1 MSDKVNKRVIDKKF
15 VAILESTPQ
24 SSKIWIASL
33 VVIIL
38 VGLYAFVLQVM
49 YGHEVTGMRD
59 NVVWGVYIINFIF
72 FVGISYSGAFIS
84 GILHFFDTPW
94 KNAVSRIVE
103 IITVLSLIIGP
114 IFILL
119 CIGRLDRLHYLFLY
133 PRIQSPITWDII
145 AIMTDLIGC
154 FIYLYMTFIPDF
166 AILRDDEELDV
177 APWRKKVYRFLAM
190 NYQDTPEQK
199 AILKRITRTMSA
211 MIIAMAI
218 VAYTVLAWIFSLT
231 LQPGWNSS
239 IFAPY
244 FIIAGLYSGVGVII
258 ICMFAVRKFFKLD
271 LYIRKV
277 HFLGAGVIL
286 LVLSMLYGYF
296 TFSEY
301 FPRWFSHKK
310 NDVQLLDTL
319 FSNYFWEFIL
329 ANYVG
334 VLIPVFILFFKRFRT
349 INFITFAA
357 VIAVLGL
364 WLNRYL
370 IVIPTLETPY
380 LPIQDT
386 RPEFIHYTATW
397 VEWALSAAGIASFAL
412 FFTLIVRFVPIIPVS
427 ELTESAQKSREK
439 AIKKAN
445 KKRKSEL
452 KDSTNE
458 K

>member
-1 MSDKVNKRVIDKKF
+1 MADVIKKRIIDKEF
-15 VAILESTPQ
+15 VKILESTPN
-24 SSKIWIASL
+24 SSKLWIAGL
-33 VVIIL
+33 ITVIL
-38 VGLYAFVLQVM
+38 VGIVAFVLQVVK
-49 YGHEVTGMRD
+49 GHEVTGMRD

-103 IITVLSLIIGP
+103 IVTVLSLIIGP

-145 AIMTDLIGC
+145 AILTDLIAC
-154 FIYLYMTFIPDF
+154 FIYLYLTFIPDF
-166 AILRDDEELDV
+166 AILRDDDKLEV
-177 APWRKKVYRFLAM
+177 APWRKKIYRFLAM

-199 AILKRITRTMSA
+199 VILKKITRTMSA

-218 VAYTVLAWIFSLT
+218 TAYTVLAWIFSLT

-258 ICMFAVRKFFKLD
+258 ICMYTVRRFFKLEH
-271 LYIRKV
+271 YIRKV
-277 HFLGAGVIL
+277 HFLGAGIIL
-286 LVLSMLYGYF
+286 LVLALLFGYF

-301 FPRWFSHKK
+301 FPRWFSHKT
-310 NDVQLLDTL
+310 NDMHLLDTL
-319 FSNYFWEFIL
+319 FSDYFWEFIF
-329 ANYVG
+329 ANYIG
-334 VLIPVFILFFKRFRT
+334 VLLPVIILFFKRFRT

-386 RPEFIHYTATW
+386 RPEFIHYSATW
-397 VEWALSAAGIASFAL
+397 VEWALSAAGLAAFCL
-412 FFTLIVRFVPIIPVS
+412 MFTLLIRFVPIIPVS
-427 ELTESAQKSREK
+427 EITAAASDE
-439 AIKKAN
+439 
-445 KKRKSEL
+445 KRKRTKISKSKSKTDE
-452 KDSTNE
+452 N
-458 K
+458 